1 MRKSVAPNKQ
11 STTSIFTKRRPARG
25 FGLESSHVMPKAA
38 PEQQAVQSKKPRG
51 FDFNRISMRPQA
63 KLTVNK
69 PGDAYEQEA
78 DRVAQQVVQKM
89 SESENQ
95 QPVEQQQ
102 ELKQG
107 QQQEKQ
113 IQTKSLADSITPV
126 AQRQQ
131 EPEES
136 QEQEK
141 EEQQEQEQVQSKS
154 INSTVQRQEQ
164 PEQEEQ
170 QQEEQVQAKSIN
182 STVQRQE
189 QPKQA
194 QEQEQQQEEQVQT
207 KSINSTVQRA
217 CQKCEHEED
226 KNIQT
231 KSLVQQKSAGKGKDA
246 NAELESSIGQA
257 RGGGQPMADNVR
269 QPMEEA
275 IGADFSGVRIHT
287 GSRADNLNK
296 SIQAKAFT
304 TGQDVFFGQGE
315 YSPESSGG
323 KELLAH
329 ELTHVVQQSGGG
341 LQRKSAPAQS
351 VKTNKVQTKVV
362 STSNSNS
369 QIIQPKQIVQKEA
382 EQEKQGESEQEA
394 AQTSESQTQEQQ
406 IQAAPSKNFAADI
419 PTPPGDGG
427 TDGDGM
433 GDTSPNDDKNRK
445 TLQAKSLLQRKSV
458 GDEESDDTELE
469 NSSTVKDNK
478 IQTKNSSISGSG
490 EQEVQ
495 TKENNETSQGSS
507 MDDILD
513 LAAPDPLDS
522 KGKPDESE
530 QHETDKVID
539 KFDDIDVTEAVET
552 HEDAEESSDEV
563 LGKHEKEVHE
573 DFKEIIGDGYSIPE
587 TGNQDFVNIIED
599 LFGDSDV
606 INIGNFFKQS
616 DEPATTEIDD
626 DINEALNPHY
636 LEKIKAKEDYYFS
649 QKKEAYD
656 KPLRDLK
663 SGTKLDV
670 KEAQDQL
677 DDKAKEKAN
686 KKADELELGD
696 EDKKVVEDEI
706 NKNPLVNQEEYRD
719 GFEDEDSLLAKAG
732 KFGLRYLNPIGI
744 FGTMTGWFDAGNVV
758 DYLKEDNISQTLNSL
773 SDWDNLSD
781 NVRAYNIRQAIT
793 EGIKEA
799 GKWLKFKLNQ
809 ISNTVKRTLEDLL
822 KVKEGLFKGTLQLF
836 GMVIHGE
843 FGKIAEGFTN
853 LYLAAKKVPDK
864 FETAVEEELLGGDEN
879 LDEPLTPELLGAAQE
894 QGIDIGDPDTGSMD
908 DLLSQAAPDQFDL
921 QSDSKVEI
929 PKPPWSTE
937 NVGVDEVEEN
947 MELSPELQN
956 LIAKE
961 TDGDGTVMLAESN
974 EESRSLDEIMSEA
987 NGEQQNDE
995 EQQELIPDDGLTPRA
1010 RASINS
1016 QLMMEG
1022 VKKWFSDNW
1031 KGLLAGFVGATAA
1044 IVGLLVGTG
1053 GAIAPVI
1060 GEIVEIIMGLFDI
1073 QFALDLTTRIST
1085 YLHDYI
1091 NQAWDGDI
1099 EGGGKIFAKALAIVA
1114 IQVATLTVIKA
1125 AVRGAKAVGR
1135 AAIKGTKYIIKKG
1148 KVLLKGI
1155 AKTKIGKQFKNITDL
1170 GQRLLDRM
1178 RFKKLRVKV
1187 KNEEFRLEGFINPW
1201 ILIAKGEIK
1210 TKNINKDTPNAIEL
1224 PQEQLDILKKGKEI
1238 TLPRVKTFEQ
1248 ARNKAQ
1254 QIVGD
1259 WGSGV
1264 EHYESTM
1271 NSSDAKGKVVGLQ
1284 STDKQVRYRLDWDP
1298 TKHNHFN
1305 VEDYRGGKKNPIKI
1319 AIPFGEESSDSK
1331 KIFNRYLDNINS
1343 DKQRGSLW

>member
-1 MRKSVAPNKQ
+1 
-11 STTSIFTKRRPARG
+11 
-25 FGLESSHVMPKAA
+25 
-38 PEQQAVQSKKPRG
+38 
-51 FDFNRISMRPQA
+51 
-63 KLTVNK
+63 
-69 PGDAYEQEA
+69 
-78 DRVAQQVVQKM
+78 
-89 SESENQ
+89 
-95 QPVEQQQ
+95 
-102 ELKQG
+102 
-107 QQQEKQ
+107 
-113 IQTKSLADSITPV
+113 
-126 AQRQQ
+126 
-131 EPEES
+131 
-136 QEQEK
+136 
-141 EEQQEQEQVQSKS
+141 
-154 INSTVQRQEQ
+154 
-164 PEQEEQ
+164 
-170 QQEEQVQAKSIN
+170 
-182 STVQRQE
+182 
-189 QPKQA
+189 
-194 QEQEQQQEEQVQT
+194 
-207 KSINSTVQRA
+207 
-217 CQKCEHEED
+217 
-226 KNIQT
+226 
-231 KSLVQQKSAGKGKDA
+231 
-246 NAELESSIGQA
+246 
-257 RGGGQPMADNVR
+257 
-269 QPMEEA
+269 
-275 IGADFSGVRIHT
+275 
-287 GSRADNLNK
+287 
-296 SIQAKAFT
+296 
-304 TGQDVFFGQGE
+304 
-315 YSPESSGG
+315 
-323 KELLAH
+323 
-329 ELTHVVQQSGGG
+329 
-341 LQRKSAPAQS
+341 
-351 VKTNKVQTKVV
+351 
-362 STSNSNS
+362 
-369 QIIQPKQIVQKEA
+369 
-382 EQEKQGESEQEA
+382 
-394 AQTSESQTQEQQ
+394 
-406 IQAAPSKNFAADI
+406 
-419 PTPPGDGG
+419 
-427 TDGDGM
+427 
-433 GDTSPNDDKNRK
+433 
-445 TLQAKSLLQRKSV
+445 
-458 GDEESDDTELE
+458 
-469 NSSTVKDNK
+469 
-478 IQTKNSSISGSG
+478 
-490 EQEVQ
+490 
-495 TKENNETSQGSS
+495 
-507 MDDILD
+507 
-513 LAAPDPLDS
+513 
-522 KGKPDESE
+522 
-530 QHETDKVID
+530 
-539 KFDDIDVTEAVET
+539 
-552 HEDAEESSDEV
+552 
-563 LGKHEKEVHE
+563 
-573 DFKEIIGDGYSIPE
+573 
-587 TGNQDFVNIIED
+587 
-599 LFGDSDV
+599 
-606 INIGNFFKQS
+606 
-616 DEPATTEIDD
+616 
-626 DINEALNPHY
+626 
-636 LEKIKAKEDYYFS
+636 
-649 QKKEAYD
+649 
-656 KPLRDLK
+656 
-663 SGTKLDV
+663 
-670 KEAQDQL
+670 
-677 DDKAKEKAN
+677 
-686 KKADELELGD
+686 
-696 EDKKVVEDEI
+696 
-706 NKNPLVNQEEYRD
+706 
-719 GFEDEDSLLAKAG
+719 
-732 KFGLRYLNPIGI
+732 
-744 FGTMTGWFDAGNVV
+744 
-758 DYLKEDNISQTLNSL
+758 
-773 SDWDNLSD
+773 
-781 NVRAYNIRQAIT
+781 
-793 EGIKEA
+793 
-799 GKWLKFKLNQ
+799 
-809 ISNTVKRTLEDLL
+809 LEDLL

-961 TDGDGTVMLAESN
+961 TDGDGTVMLAESD

-995 EQQELIPDDGLTPRA
+995 EQQEQIPDDGLTPRE
-1010 RASINS
+1010 RASIKS

-1085 YLHDYI
+1085 YLQDYI

-1114 IQVATLTVIKA
+1114 IQVATLTVIKAAKPVARA

-1305 VEDYRGGKKNPIKI
+1305 VEDFRGGKKNPIKI